1 MLNMSETKETNEYK
15 DNLDVQIDH
24 MINRKIVRIKR
35 TARLRLTRQKPKK
48 ARTNT
53 EDDFTGGTTAASKE
67 TTTDAIIP
75 HTFSFDND
83 NWHDKFSE
91 ADRRH
96 LVRVVWIEKRKAVQ
110 NKDSTG
116 LRGSPKR
123 VKLDEDGSVHG
134 SNKEN
139 DAPKS
144 KFQPDFD
151 LVVTWF

>member
-1 MLNMSETKETNEYK
+1 MLNMSETSETNEYK

-35 TARLRLTRQKPKK
+35 TARLRLTRQKQKK
-48 ARTNT
+48 AHDNT
-53 EDDFTGGTTAASKE
+53 EDDFAGGTDAASKK
-67 TTTDAIIP
+67 TTTEIIIP

-96 LVRVVWIEKRKAVQ
+96 LVRVVWIEKRKAVP

-116 LRGSPKR
+116 LCGSPKR
-123 VKLDEDGSVHG
+123 VKLDEDESVHG
-134 SNKEN
+134 SSKES
-139 DAPKS
+139 DIPKS
-144 KFQPDFD
+144 NFQPDFD

>member
-1 MLNMSETKETNEYK
+1 MFNTSETNDYE
-15 DNLDVQIDH
+15 DIADVQIDH
-24 MINRKIVRIKR
+24 MIDRKIVRIKR

-53 EDDFTGGTTAASKE
+53 EDDFAGGTVAASKE
-67 TTTDAIIP
+67 TTTDVIIP

-116 LRGSPKR
+116 LRSSPKR
-123 VKLDEDGSVHG
+123 IKLDEDEIVHG
-134 SNKEN
+134 SSKES
-139 DAPKS
+139 DTPKS
-144 KFQPDFD
+144 NFQPDCD
-151 LVVTWF
+151 LIVTWL